1 MPAVWIVPAG
11 TDTVD
16 GAAAGDYLLRPSG
29 EDLYEAGAVDSR
41 VQSCTWLG
49 EVSASLLPP
58 LPVVDAPQEAPDQ
71 PTVLAAVQGIEDA
84 QAKRGG

>member
-1 MPAVWIVPAG
+1 MPTVWIVPAG
-11 TDTVD
+11 TDSVD

-29 EDLYEAGAVDSR
+29 EGLYEAGAVDSS

-49 EVSASLLPP
+49 EVSSTLLPD
-58 LPVVDAPQEAPDQ
+58 LPSVDSPQEAPDQ
-71 PTVLAAVQGIEDA
+71 TAVLAAVQGIEDA

>member
-1 MPAVWIVPAG
+1 MPTVWIIPEG
-11 TDTVD
+11 TDSVD

-29 EDLYEAGAVDSR
+29 EGLYEAGAVDSS

-49 EVSASLLPP
+49 ELSATLLPD
-58 LPVVDAPQEAPDQ
+58 LPRVDAPQEAPDQ
-71 PTVLAAVQGIEDA
+71 ATVLAAVQGVEDA

>member
-1 MPAVWIVPAG
+1 MATVWIIPEG
-11 TDTVD
+11 TDSAE

-29 EDLYEAGAVDSR
+29 DGLYEAGAVDSS

-49 EVSASLLPP
+49 EVSSTLLPD
-58 LPVVDAPQEAPDQ
+58 LPTVDAPQEAPDQ
-71 PTVLAAVQGIEDA
+71 AAALAAVQGIEDA